1 MTRAAVLLTGAI
13 AIALVARAAS
23 IYRGTD
29 PLAFTLVLLI
39 GFGLMLGLAEL
50 LIRAGQAERLG
61 REIAALPTEATLEV
75 VDASS
80 PSLRSLL
87 RARLV
92 GVNGTA
98 TTAPFT
104 PYLLGLLVMIG
115 MLGTFLG
122 LFETLRGAREALT
135 SSGDVDSLRAGLA
148 APMVGLSRAFGSSA
162 AGVSASAMLGLG
174 AVFVRR
180 AEAATISALAR
191 YVAGPLARLTTAGRQ
206 LVALEALADR
216 GRALPEAAAALRETA
231 TRLEKLEAHLLDGQT
246 RSSAEAA
253 AAIKAVA
260 AEVRADLAAGID
272 RAAKS
277 TATTVEPLLAAA
289 VKSAG
294 STAGEALSSFT
305 GAIEGR
311 LTEEANLRRERETTH
326 LAAMETLI
334 AEQAKA
340 QVDALEARSLLLADT
355 LQMQANGQIEALQ
368 SRTVTLAEALRAQS
382 AAQLD
387 ALSARTT
394 ELATAI
400 EARTLAHADAL
411 ALRLDAV
418 VTAVAGGLDRLGVG
432 EQARASALA
441 DRLENV
447 GEAVASAVKQS
458 AAADASR
465 LRSLNDAVAEA
476 RAQLGATMITVAT
489 QGTAFAER
497 VEQTATALT
506 HLEAQQATRLDERA
520 ERLFTAMSAEA
531 TRFETAQAARA
542 RAADARVGELD
553 SILAEHLRSLGNAL
567 TAPIGDVVRAAQAAP
582 EAAAKIVDAARE
594 RLEARAEAD
603 AARDVRLDA
612 LTEKLD
618 AAAGRMGDM
627 SGAQAAQL
635 AALTERTQTVL
646 DAQASQLAAFELRL
660 ESARTASA
668 DAMAAQLGAHA
679 QGLGESLGATAALV
693 QEASTVLRAGGAE
706 MASVA
711 EMFTGAVDRYRAA
724 SDRWLENLGAIEDAI
739 ARKEG
744 GESADLLGAYLDQTR
759 EVFDHSLR
767 FQRELFSEL
776 RALRAKASS

>member
-13 AIALVARAAS
+13 ALALVARAAS

-29 PLAFTLVLLI
+29 PLAFALVLLI

-61 REIAALPTEATLEV
+61 REIAALPPEATLEI

-80 PSLRSLL
+80 PSLRGLL

-92 GVNGTA
+92 GVNGTS

-206 LVALEALADR
+206 LVALEALADQ
-216 GRALPEAAAALRETA
+216 GRALPEAAAALRDTA

-246 RSSAEAA
+246 RSAAEAA
-253 AAIKAVA
+253 AVIKAVA

-272 RAAKS
+272 RAATS
-277 TATTVEPLLAAA
+277 TAAA
-289 VKSAG
+289 VQPLLVAAVDRAG
-294 STAGEALSSFT
+294 TTAGEALSSFT
-305 GAIEGR
+305 GTVDAR
-311 LTEEANLRRERETTH
+311 LTDEANLRRERDAAH
-326 LAAMETLI
+326 LVAMDALI
-334 AEQAKA
+334 AE
-340 QVDALEARSLLLADT
+340 
-355 LQMQANGQIEALQ
+355 
-368 SRTVTLAEALRAQS
+368 RAG
-382 AAQLD
+382 AQLD
-387 ALSARTT
+387 ALSAA
-394 ELATAI
+394 LIAAS
-400 EARTLAHADAL
+400 DAL
-411 ALRLDAV
+411 SQREA
-418 VTAVAGGLDRLGVG
+418 
-432 EQARASALA
+432 ARAETLGAA
-441 DRLENV
+441 MTT
-447 GEAVASAVKQS
+447 VASQS
-458 AAADASR
+458 A
-465 LRSLNDAVAEA
+465 
-476 RAQLGATMITVAT
+476 
-489 QGTAFAER
+489 AFAER

-506 HLEAQQATRLDERA
+506 HLEATQATRLDERA

-531 TRFETAQAARA
+531 TRFETALAARA

-553 SILAEHLRSLGNAL
+553 SILAEHLRSLGSAL

-594 RLEARAEAD
+594 RLEARALAD

-627 SGAQAAQL
+627 SGAQATQL

-660 ESARTASA
+660 EGARTASA
-668 DAMAAQLGAHA
+668 EAMAAQLGDHA
-679 QGLGESLGATAALV
+679 RGVGESLGATATLV
-693 QEASTVLRAGGAE
+693 QEASLVLRAGGAE

-776 RALRAKASS
+776 RALRAKGSS

>member
-29 PLAFTLVLLI
+29 PLAFALVLLI

-75 VDASS
+75 IDASS

-206 LVALEALADR
+206 LVALEALADQ

-246 RSSAEAA
+246 RSSAEAS

-305 GAIEGR
+305 GAIDAR
-311 LTEEANLRRERETTH
+311 LTEEADLRRERETTH
-326 LAAMETLI
+326 LAAMGALS
-334 AEQAKA
+334 AEQVGA
-340 QVDALEARSLLLADT
+340 QRDALASLAAELATGMDART
-355 LQMQANGQIEALQ
+355 
-368 SRTVTLAEALRAQS
+368 
-382 AAQLD
+382 AAQL
-387 ALSARTT
+387 
-394 ELATAI
+394 
-400 EARTLAHADAL
+400 DAL

-458 AAADASR
+458 AAADAAR

-520 ERLFTAMSAEA
+520 ERLFTAMSDEA
-531 TRFETAQAARA
+531 TRFEEAQAARA

-567 TAPIGDVVRAAQAAP
+567 TAPIGAVVRAAQAAP

-660 ESARTASA
+660 EGARTASA
-668 DAMAAQLGAHA
+668 EAMAAQLGDHA
-679 QGLGESLGATAALV
+679 KGVGESLGATAALV

>member
-29 PLAFTLVLLI
+29 PLAFALVLLI

-75 VDASS
+75 IDASS

-206 LVALEALADR
+206 LVALEALADQ

-272 RAAKS
+272 RAATS
-277 TATTVEPLLAAA
+277 TATTVEPLLTAA

-305 GAIEGR
+305 GAIDAR
-311 LTEEANLRRERETTH
+311 LTEEADLRREREKSH
-326 LAAMETLI
+326 LAAMEALS
-334 AEQAKA
+334 AEQVRA
-340 QVDALEARSLLLADT
+340 QRDALASLAAELATGMDART
-355 LQMQANGQIEALQ
+355 
-368 SRTVTLAEALRAQS
+368 

-387 ALSARTT
+387 ALAS
-394 ELATAI
+394 
-400 EARTLAHADAL
+400 
-411 ALRLDAV
+411 RLDAV

-432 EQARASALA
+432 EQARAAALS

-458 AAADASR
+458 AAADAAR

-476 RAQLGATMITVAT
+476 RAQLGAAMTAAAT
-489 QGTAFAER
+489 QGVAFAER

-506 HLEAQQATRLDERA
+506 RLEAQQATRLDERA
-520 ERLFTAMSAEA
+520 ERLFTAMSDEA
-531 TRFETAQAARA
+531 TRFEEAQAARA

-553 SILAEHLRSLGNAL
+553 SILAEHLRSLGSAL

-660 ESARTASA
+660 EGARTASA
-668 DAMAAQLGAHA
+668 EAMAAQLGDHA
-679 QGLGESLGATAALV
+679 KGVGESLGATAALV